1 MNYFSIGVMNI
12 IVGLSILI
20 FPFICFVEVV
30 EASPTGKVSREV
42 TKKSVSCP
50 GGVRLICPT
59 SKEHFVV
66 HYSYSRSRRRCELG
80 SILHTALK
88 KCDNSIMQYCMDG
101 WVSQNDNCSASIFKK
116 VVDSLFRGACSLHDL
131 CYLSLN
137 TKRDECD
144 DWFLH
149 NMKQICNEKSF
160 FKRIACK
167 AAAHIVYGAVRGF
180 GGFFYGEKKWA
191 LDNCIPKDSE
201 PESSGSAKGLSESG
215 LSEIGISGSGGSGME
230 DLKKGDPEVVPPK
243 SYLA

>member
-1 MNYFSIGVMNI
+1 MNYFSIGIVNI

-20 FPFICFVEVV
+20 FPFICIVEVV

-50 GGVRLICPT
+50 GGIRLICPT
-59 SKEHFVV
+59 SKERFVV

-80 SILHTALK
+80 SVLDTALK

-149 NMKQICNEKSF
+149 NMMQICKEKSF
-160 FKRIACK
+160 LKRVGCELVAK
-167 AAAHIVYGAVRGF
+167 AAYRAVRLLGV
-180 GGFFYGEKKWA
+180 FFMIRSGRKITA
-191 LDNCIPKDSE
+191 FPK
-201 PESSGSAKGLSESG
+201 
-215 LSEIGISGSGGSGME
+215 IRRN
-230 DLKKGDPEVVPPK
+230 LKAQEVPRVYPEVG
-243 SYLA
+243 YLKLGYLEVGDLEWRT